1 MIKRRAWRE
10 RHVWVWLVLG
20 LALFAVTLYYS
31 LTRTWWWW
39 QDKRLIETGHKLQA
53 EVMGP
58 LVREDWPAGKV
69 LAPDTPVDIKY
80 SIEGKEYRPHGLL
93 AGWKKQ
99 IHTRTMIPILVDK
112 SDPTRWTARMQP
124 VPLRGELLGAFI
136 IAPGAV
142 VLLLIAWFKRGQ
154 VLRTYRQGEA
164 VLAEVLGVGQTP
176 SAPLS
181 RLIRCAIHHGEAVR
195 VVKTILPAGKNTRAG
210 DFIWLIVPPGKPE
223 PAIAASLF
231 E

>member
-20 LALFAVTLYYS
+20 LALLGVTLYYS

-39 QDKRLIETGHKLQA
+39 QDKRLIETGHKVEA
-53 EVMGP
+53 EVMSPYVGA
-58 LVREDWPAGKV
+58 DWPAGKV

-80 SIEGKEYRPHGLL
+80 SIDGKEYRPYGQL
-93 AGWKKQ
+93 AGRKEQ
-99 IHTRTMIPILVDK
+99 IRTRTMVPIYVDK
-112 SDPTRWTARMQP
+112 GDPTRWTARMQP
-124 VPLRGELLGAFI
+124 SPLSGELLGAFM
-136 IAPGAV
+136 IAPGAL
-142 VLLLIAWFKRGQ
+142 VLLLIAWLKRGQ
-154 VLRTYRQGEA
+154 VLRTYREGES

-181 RLIRCAIHHGEAVR
+181 RLIRCAVQHGEAVR
-195 VVKTILPAGKNTRAG
+195 VVKTVLPAGKNTRPG
-210 DFIWLIVPPGKPE
+210 DFIWLIVPTGKPGL
-223 PAIAASLF
+223 AIAASLF